1 MASSDGSLC
10 DVGPLDVP
18 FPVRQ
23 PNPADETEFLGVGFI
38 LSPKY
43 LTWTRMLLV

>member
-18 FPVRQ
+18 FPVGQ